1 MGEKLTK
8 KQKKATEFRKK
19 RKLDDSIADVPEED
33 TVDNNNNNE
42 SEVKVTKDK
51 DDSKKKSK
59 DASKDKSKDSSKDNK
74 EDAGESEPKKKKRR
88 RGKGASKD
96 ETKEGAETKEGEGD
110 NATGEGA
117 KPEKPKNIKFIVFVG
132 NLPYN
137 ITKEQLEKHFENCGK
152 ISSVRVQTDKVTG
165 KGKGFAFME
174 FPEVEAMQKALY
186 FNKTLIKDRPINVE
200 LTAGGGGSKSVNRKQ
215 KITQKNDALNEERRK
230 VHERHIA
237 PAKEAKSSYAAANP
251 PEVQK
256 APPIKNIK
264 KPYEISGAN
273 SITVDRLAVR
283 LGKST

>member
-33 TVDNNNNNE
+33 TVDNNNNNNE
-42 SEVKVTKDK
+42 SETKATKDK

-59 DASKDKSKDSSKDNK
+59 DASKDKSKDNKKDA
-74 EDAGESEPKKKKRR
+74 DASEPEKKKRR
-88 RGKGASKD
+88 RGKGTSKD
-96 ETKEGAETKEGEGD
+96 EAKEGSETKKGEGD
-110 NATGEGA
+110 NATGEDA
-117 KPEKPKNIKFIVFVG
+117 KPEKPKNTKFIVFVG

-137 ITKEQLEKHFENCGK
+137 ITKEQLEKHFESCGK

-186 FNKTLIKDRPINVE
+186 FNKTLIKERPINVE

-215 KITQKNDALNEERRK
+215 KIAQKNEALNEERRK
-230 VHERHIA
+230 VHEKHIA

-251 PEVQK
+251 PPVQK
-256 APPIKNIK
+256 APAAKNVK

-273 SITVDRLAVR
+273 SITVDGLAVR
-283 LGKST
+283 LRKST